1 TLGSSAFSRLYSIYP
16 SRSFVCAP
24 PWTTFAVITA
34 PFATKTSVAKICGVW
49 RSMYG
54 PSTTRANLRR
64 TSTRTTIVTI
74 LQLLRAVNP
83 PRVLPFLS
91 VLSALLMLIAAVMP
105 FLGCTFFPPRPS
117 ATPCGCRLQ
126 VLPASDRQRVPRR
139 TVAVAAK
146 TAVLQAATARTV
158 LRHAA
163 ALQHLKLDGVQTS
176 PQISAVA
183 NSRETSI
190 SSSRFCLISISREA
204 KVCRYSSST
213 CPKSRA

>member
-105 FLGCTFFPPRPS
+105 
-117 ATPCGCRLQ
+117 LQ

-163 ALQHLKLDGVQTS
+163 ALQHLSL
-176 PQISAVA
+176 
-183 NSRETSI
+183 
-190 SSSRFCLISISREA
+190 FCTLA
-204 KVCRYSSST
+204 LFF
-213 CPKSRA
+213 PHSRANPPAQEAGRRPDIPSDLRRRKLQGNLHKLFKVLSDFHKP

>member
-105 FLGCTFFPPRPS
+105 
-117 ATPCGCRLQ
+117 LQ

>member
-105 FLGCTFFPPRPS
+105 
-117 ATPCGCRLQ
+117 LQ

-146 TAVLQAATARTV
+146 TAVLQAATARQLCHHHASPHTRTHTDTDTHPCQDRAAPRRRSPTPEAGRRPDIPSDLRRRKLQGNLHKLFKV
-158 LRHAA
+158 LSDFH
-163 ALQHLKLDGVQTS
+163 K
-176 PQISAVA
+176 P
-183 NSRETSI
+183 
-190 SSSRFCLISISREA
+190 
-204 KVCRYSSST
+204 
-213 CPKSRA
+213 